1 MQILVNLSQHEK
13 KYVRFFFIGSV
24 EAAMFTLF
32 LRAPS
37 IALLQYIYTYST
49 YEFRSFHFRIS
60 VKKSPNLYIP
70 HDSPWCQFGSNID
83 TIKIPFWYRYIIG
96 TLYTSYRSLR
106 YHKGHTAGGMRI
118 HRNFL
123 DGNAPNF
130 KRKKF

>member
-1 MQILVNLSQHEK
+1 MVPDFLFCFSKHLREKVVPTNRKAPSLLFIFRAPMHHYSSVNLQLTSEIPE
-13 KYVRFFFIGSV
+13 FIPPQREEGWRDGGGM
-24 EAAMFTLF
+24 ED
-32 LRAPS
+32 
-37 IALLQYIYTYST
+37 Q
-49 YEFRSFHFRIS
+49 
-60 VKKSPNLYIP
+60 
-70 HDSPWCQFGSNID
+70 CQFGSNID

-130 KRKKF
+130 